1 MSTEAANPVINIED
15 GIQVEE
21 ARSFF
26 MDLWENNQEL
36 FLRMGKQLILV
47 LIIIVATII
56 FSKLISSLIHRIAV
70 RAKWCDEAF
79 ERILKLI
86 SRYAISF
93 ISLLLILELFGVN
106 TASLLTLLGA
116 AGLTVALALK
126 DTLSNM
132 AAGFVLLIMRPYN
145 PGDYI
150 ECGAVSGSIT
160 KMGLFTSTLTT
171 ADGLYISVPNNAL
184 WGAPIKNYSRNAV
197 RRVDISVNIANN
209 DDIVKGIEALSQLL
223 NGNILILKDPA
234 PQVLIADVAGN
245 AVTLQLR
252 FWAETANYW
261 NAFWDVKNNLRDT
274 LENAGIGMPV
284 PQRVITMVNK

>member
-1 MSTEAANPVINIED
+1 MSTEAAKPVINIED

-21 ARSFF
+21 AQSFF

-36 FLRMGKQLILV
+36 FLRMGKQLILAV
-47 LIIIVATII
+47 IIIVATII

-106 TASLLTLLGA
+106 TSSLLTLLGA

-145 PGDYI
+145 LGDYI

-197 RRVDISVNIANN
+197 RRVDISVGVSYS
-209 DDIVKGIEALSQLL
+209 DDIEKGVEVLLQLL
-223 NGNILILKDPA
+223 NNNPLILQDPA
-234 PQVLIADVAGN
+234 PQVLIADLADSSVN
-245 AVTLQLR
+245 LQLR
-252 FWAETANYW
+252 FWTDSANYW
-261 NAFWDVKNNLRDT
+261 DAFWDVKKELKNT
-274 LENAGIGMPV
+274 LENAGLNIPF